1 MFPGHNWPQT
11 GAAQQNTQGQSLWP
25 NAQASL
31 AQHFVPQSKT
41 PQQLLSQQQG
51 WAQPGWPLQKQHQPQ
66 RAEQSLERL
75 LQQQQQQHHQPQ
87 QLQQSLEQLLQ
98 QAQQQQQQQ
107 EQHQPQKLQQSVEQ
121 MLLHKYE
128 NQQQQYKADQPWSQ
142 QQSGGTSQHDLLQ
155 QRQQQTEE
163 QFLWQQQQQQQLQQ
177 QVPWRQGEVTPQ
189 EPFMLQQHLQQQQ
202 RQPVLPQ
209 RQQGKED
216 SQLPS
221 QKQLAEKLLQ
231 EQQQKQEVARQ
242 MLVLQ
247 QQQEQQRLLEDQ
259 EKQNRSLLEHLTQ
272 QPKLGG
278 EWAPAFQQQSQAGVE
293 TLHQNQQQLLRQQ
306 EEEESQ
312 QVLRRQE
319 EELEAMHEKLLRK
332 QEQELNLLEQQ
343 QKVQQQKEAL
353 QAQLQQLKEFEEQHD
368 RQLLLQQ
375 EQLHQQQQELLREQM
390 QEQEQQRQ
398 QQQQLFQQQLLSQQ
412 QEMMRMREQQQQ
424 EQQQQR
430 MPWPDLLQKQQR
442 LLQQQR
448 VQQQEA
454 ENAQKAAQA
463 KVLQQ
468 QQQQVQRQLQLQQE
482 QHRRVLQKRSDLEQL
497 LRTRHQPPSLQQMQ
511 RQRPQE
517 QREQQ
522 QQQAQR
528 TPDPQRRHF
537 GIGVQGD
544 DRPSVQVPSHPSAA
558 ASKVSLGQHE
568 KPGGAWV
575 QPPQQRQ
582 PQDRPQQHPAP
593 RSQPG
598 QQRPPPLQK
607 PSLAT
612 PTATSKLAQQTR
624 EMMQQKFQGFKSGGG
639 RGAALQQGKPGAAR
653 TQARVSGLHR
663 GETVDDDLQQ
673 GAAGRKAAAQP
684 GANLVHGKA
693 GVTTPGTREGLMH
706 PSLRVSPGEHV
717 QRQRTEH
724 PPGRCED
731 QRVGPAQ
738 PQMAARGQKRA
749 RMTEPEPPEARP
761 AKFGAV
767 IAEQESRPSVSSA
780 VSPAAVHT
788 PESLAPK
795 AAEQKPTGASPL
807 EGQGVP
813 AAQQAPP
820 STSSIEAN
828 LEVRVADSDARH
840 PFLHDESAA
849 GRSAPATRS
858 GAEMRTGEGG
868 ALSPPQV
875 GADTESGLQ
884 VPLEGGEEGGT
895 REDEE
900 SESEARP
907 MSQVRCEASQADPS
921 VEVKQPHLVKRRS
934 ARLQPEKTSAEAEM
948 VEAKSPPATRQS
960 SQLQRGRYQATAAPK
975 EPADMRARPG
985 VRRSGRLQQADV
997 SAVGAALA
1005 APATRQ
1011 SSQARP
1017 AGVAD
1022 TLQEPRK
1029 RVTPGIAART
1039 EAQVSAGVVAVDSA
1053 SSAALLYANSK
1064 AALQEEEEAAGPQE
1078 EEEAAGPQEE
1088 EEAAGPRAAKGGRQG
1103 TCEMS
1108 GPGKEPLVVEPA
1120 RAGVSA
1126 GRGGHGSH
1134 AKARGSGGA
1143 GRVPGRR
1150 HRWRLVTEG
1159 GSDLATR
1166 DARRST
1172 RGNRRHSSGVS
1183 AEGAVRRSALQ
1194 RAMQG
1199 RRAKGQVRISAQGDT
1214 THRSGPFRA
1223 RRLLWVKRGGREGR
1237 GLGGFQEEAQRA
1249 HDRAVAEQRAALTSA
1264 QQRRQRS
1271 EKAMGESQKEQAQA
1285 MAMMTE
1291 ARAWRMLEVTS
1302 AADITRA
1309 QLKWV
1314 VDVLKPEE
1322 AEHCP
1327 EHAELVR
1334 RRSACP
1340 PTHVVG
1346 IVIST
1351 APHQSL

>member
-1 MFPGHNWPQT
+1 
-11 GAAQQNTQGQSLWP
+11 
-25 NAQASL
+25 
-31 AQHFVPQSKT
+31 
-41 PQQLLSQQQG
+41 
-51 WAQPGWPLQKQHQPQ
+51 
-66 RAEQSLERL
+66 
-75 LQQQQQQHHQPQ
+75 
-87 QLQQSLEQLLQ
+87 
-98 QAQQQQQQQ
+98 
-107 EQHQPQKLQQSVEQ
+107 
-121 MLLHKYE
+121 
-128 NQQQQYKADQPWSQ
+128 
-142 QQSGGTSQHDLLQ
+142 
-155 QRQQQTEE
+155 
-163 QFLWQQQQQQQLQQ
+163 
-177 QVPWRQGEVTPQ
+177 
-189 EPFMLQQHLQQQQ
+189 
-202 RQPVLPQ
+202 
-209 RQQGKED
+209 
-216 SQLPS
+216 
-221 QKQLAEKLLQ
+221 
-231 EQQQKQEVARQ
+231 

-343 QKVQQQKEAL
+343 QKV
-353 QAQLQQLKEFEEQHD
+353 
-368 RQLLLQQ
+368 
-375 EQLHQQQQELLREQM
+375 
-390 QEQEQQRQ
+390 
-398 QQQQLFQQQLLSQQ
+398 
-412 QEMMRMREQQQQ
+412 
-424 EQQQQR
+424 
-430 MPWPDLLQKQQR
+430 
-442 LLQQQR
+442 
-448 VQQQEA
+448 
-454 ENAQKAAQA
+454 
-463 KVLQQ
+463 
-468 QQQQVQRQLQLQQE
+468 
-482 QHRRVLQKRSDLEQL
+482 LQKRSDLEQL

-558 ASKVSLGQHE
+558 ASK
-568 KPGGAWV
+568 
-575 QPPQQRQ
+575 
-582 PQDRPQQHPAP
+582 
-593 RSQPG
+593 
-598 QQRPPPLQK
+598 
-607 PSLAT
+607 
-612 PTATSKLAQQTR
+612 
-624 EMMQQKFQGFKSGGG
+624 
-639 RGAALQQGKPGAAR
+639 
-653 TQARVSGLHR
+653 
-663 GETVDDDLQQ
+663 
-673 GAAGRKAAAQP
+673 
-684 GANLVHGKA
+684 
-693 GVTTPGTREGLMH
+693 
-706 PSLRVSPGEHV
+706 
-717 QRQRTEH
+717 
-724 PPGRCED
+724 
-731 QRVGPAQ
+731 

-884 VPLEGGEEGGT
+884 
-895 REDEE
+895 
-900 SESEARP
+900 
-907 MSQVRCEASQADPS
+907 ADPS

-948 VEAKSPPATRQS
+948 
-960 SQLQRGRYQATAAPK
+960 
-975 EPADMRARPG
+975 
-985 VRRSGRLQQADV
+985 ADV

-1039 EAQVSAGVVAVDSA
+1039 EAQAKFEQARKETQHTA
-1053 SSAALLYANSK
+1053 RT
-1064 AALQEEEEAAGPQE
+1064 LQ
-1078 EEEAAGPQEE
+1078 
-1088 EEAAGPRAAKGGRQG
+1088 
-1103 TCEMS
+1103 S
-1108 GPGKEPLVVEPA
+1108 
-1120 RAGVSA
+1120 
-1126 GRGGHGSH
+1126 
-1134 AKARGSGGA
+1134 
-1143 GRVPGRR
+1143 
-1150 HRWRLVTEG
+1150 
-1159 GSDLATR
+1159 
-1166 DARRST
+1166 
-1172 RGNRRHSSGVS
+1172 
-1183 AEGAVRRSALQ
+1183 
-1194 RAMQG
+1194 
-1199 RRAKGQVRISAQGDT
+1199 
-1214 THRSGPFRA
+1214 
-1223 RRLLWVKRGGREGR
+1223 
-1237 GLGGFQEEAQRA
+1237 QEEAQRA

-1271 EKAMGESQKEQAQA
+1271 EKAMGESQKEQ
-1285 MAMMTE
+1285 
-1291 ARAWRMLEVTS
+1291 
-1302 AADITRA
+1302 
-1309 QLKWV
+1309 
-1314 VDVLKPEE
+1314 
-1322 AEHCP
+1322 
-1327 EHAELVR
+1327 
-1334 RRSACP
+1334 
-1340 PTHVVG
+1340 
-1346 IVIST
+1346 
-1351 APHQSL
+1351 